1 MMQTFFRRLVVTAMS
16 VVGVGIIIFFALK
29 SEDAILKIILVL
41 AGSFFVIMLIKNY
54 LFKV

>member
-16 VVGVGIIIFFALK
+16 VAGVGIIIFFALK

>member
-29 SEDAILKIILVL
+29 SEDAILKNNTSI
-41 AGSFFVIMLIKNY
+41 SRFFFVIMLIKNY

>member
-16 VVGVGIIIFFALK
+16 VAGVGIIIFFALK
-29 SEDAILKIILVL
+29 SEDVILKIILVL

>member
-16 VVGVGIIIFFALK
+16 VAGVGIIIFFALK
-29 SEDAILKIILVL
+29 SEDVILKIILVL
-41 AGSFFVIMLIKNY
+41 AGSFFVVMLIKNY